1 VKHLSGLFKK
11 FVTYGQKSFIGFAPV
26 GPHTSRIELPGC
38 FGINKLATNYLHLLL
53 GLDRQ
58 TDGQIDRYSGRKT
71 DRQMEKER
79 EKEKDGSTEREMS
92 RWPDLKRHE

>member
-1 VKHLSGLFKK
+1 MFADKDGAYLSEAPDWLILKIRNSR
-11 FVTYGQKSFIGFAPV
+11 TKSFIGFAPV
-26 GPHTSRIELPGC
+26 GPHTLRIELPGC

-58 TDGQIDRYSGRKT
+58 TEGQIDRYSGRKT

-79 EKEKDGSTEREMS
+79 EKDKDG
-92 RWPDLKRHE
+92 